1 VIPDRYLFRC
11 YICMQCRAF
20 LMTNIDRMNFVWSFF
35 AASRVQVP
43 RSTPLLI
50 DWPVGQ
56 AVKTPPFHG
65 GITGSSPV
73 RVTNIFINIVI
84 FEISEDYLSWES
96 TCLTSKGSQV
106 RTLHPPALTLN
117 YIAGWSSL
125 VARVSDTSDVS
136 SADLAPDT

>member
-1 VIPDRYLFRC
+1 VC
-11 YICMQCRAF
+11 
-20 LMTNIDRMNFVWSFF
+20 
-35 AASRVQVP
+35 AASRVQIP
-43 RSTPLLI
+43 RSPPLLI

-84 FEISEDYLSWES
+84 YEISEDYLSWES

-106 RTLHPPALTLN
+106 RTLHPPPLTLN

-125 VARVSDTSDVS
+125 VARWAHNPKVAS
-136 SADLAPDT
+136 SNLAPATKLIKTNFFPFEL